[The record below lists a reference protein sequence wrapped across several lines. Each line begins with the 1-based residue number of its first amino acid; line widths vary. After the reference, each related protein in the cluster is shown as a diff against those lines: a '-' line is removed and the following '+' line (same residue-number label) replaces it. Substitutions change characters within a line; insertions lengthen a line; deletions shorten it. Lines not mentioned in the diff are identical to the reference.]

1 MAQRSVPAPFLT
13 KTYQLIDDPATD
25 DVISWG
31 ENGTTFVVWKTADF
45 AKDLLPNY
53 FKHNNFSSFVR
64 QLNTYGFRK
73 VVPDKWEF
81 ANENFK
87 KGQPELLILIRRRK
101 TSALPQTPSTGAG
114 KQGNPSTSVSG
125 EDKGSTS
132 TSSPATS
139 NNANLTDLSD
149 ANEKL
154 RRDNQILI
162 SELAETKKQ
171 CDELVAFLKE
181 NFKVGADQISRI
193 MNKQEGLACGS
204 TTGGK
209 DDVNGDDDDDEKEDD
224 DKKKDGEEED
234 DVEGLKVKLFG
245 VLLKSQEET
254 GGKIKKRAREENMG
268 QLGLGLGR
276 DGAHIGKLIRGVGV
290 DAPWMKLASTRGETS
305 KVCN

>member
-1 MAQRSVPAPFLT
+1 MAHRSVPAPFLT

-101 TSALPQTPSTGAG
+101 TSALPAG

-149 ANEKL
+149 ENEKL
-154 RRDNQILI
+154 RRDNQILS

-193 MNKQEGLACGS
+193 MNKQEGLGLACGS
-204 TTGGK
+204 TNGGN
-209 DDVNGDDDDDEKEDD
+209 DDVNGDEDNNEKE
-224 DKKKDGEEED
+224 GEEED
-234 DVEGLKVKLFG
+234 KKDVEEEDVEGLKVKLFG

-290 DAPWMKLASTRGETS
+290 DAPWMKIASTRGETS